1 MTHNTKKDPN
11 IAMEDRKCQ
20 MSWSSKND
28 SRMQSLLCSRDSAGV
43 FCARGE
49 KQVIQVSFH
58 MSPNLIGLCVCVWLT
73 CQVLRPWKKKYS
85 AKPHTTA
92 VKRIHTSARHL
103 ILSPLR
109 SWAQTENCELQRSQ
123 TCLLLSPG
131 ASHMRRVTKHT
142 NLHDDIKGK
151 VEQQV
156 TDGDGQQV
164 RGKVVGSLYEAVGS
178 PAER

>member
-58 MSPNLIGLCVCVWLT
+58 MSPNLIGLCVCVCVANL
-73 CQVLRPWKKKYS
+73 
-85 AKPHTTA
+85 
-92 VKRIHTSARHL
+92 
-103 ILSPLR
+103 
-109 SWAQTENCELQRSQ
+109 
-123 TCLLLSPG
+123 PG
-131 ASHMRRVTKHT
+131 AETLEEEIQRKAPHNRREENTHQRQTLDSLTAPQLST
-142 NLHDDIKGK
+142 NRKL
-151 VEQQV
+151 
-156 TDGDGQQV
+156 
-164 RGKVVGSLYEAVGS
+164 
-178 PAER
+178 

>member
-1 MTHNTKKDPN
+1 MLT
-11 IAMEDRKCQ
+11 RL
-20 MSWSSKND
+20 SWSF
-28 SRMQSLLCSRDSAGV
+28 LCQRRETSNPSV
-43 FCARGE
+43 FSHEPKSHR
-49 KQVIQVSFH
+49 F
-58 MSPNLIGLCVCVWLT
+58 VCVWLT